1 MQNQHNYSVDDIKVM
16 EGLEAVRVRP
26 GMYIGSTGSRG
37 LHHMLWEIVDNAV
50 DEAANGFATIVSVTI
65 NRDNSVVVE
74 DNGRGIP
81 VGIHEKLHVS
91 GVEVVYTQ
99 LHAGGKFNN
108 DSYGFSGGLHG
119 VGASV
124 VNALSEYVEV
134 EVATGGKLY
143 SIKFHSYEDSD
154 GNMHSGIPV
163 APLAEVGRTRRQGTR
178 VTFLPDKRVFETIEM
193 NSEVVAKRLREL
205 AYLNKGVTFKFTDNR
220 LKDENKSREYKYDGG
235 IVDFV
240 CYLNSEKT
248 PLYKEPIYFRG
259 MRGTGKDAIIVEI
272 AMQHNDGYTESIFS
286 YVNNIPTTEAGTH
299 ETGFKSALTKVMND
313 YCRRTGILKEKDAP
327 LPGEDFREGLT
338 AVVSLKMSSIQFE
351 GQTKTKLGNTEART
365 AVEAIVMDELTP
377 ILENLKNSDLA
388 AAIADKA
395 VKAAKARE
403 AARKAKT
410 MAREKSKLENAPLVG
425 KLSSCTG
432 RDYKI
437 NELFIVEGDSAGGSA
452 KQGRDRRFQAILP
465 LRGKPLNVEK
475 KRIDQVLQNEEFRS
489 IITAIGTG
497 IGEDFDIS
505 GLKYDKIIILSDADQ
520 DGAHIRAI
528 LLTFFYRYMKELITE
543 GHVYMGQP
551 PLYKLQKGT
560 NVQYLYDDAALN
572 KALKAIGKGYSL
584 QRYKGLG
591 EMNPEQLW
599 DTTMNPE
606 NRTLVRVNIEDTAD
620 VEHLV
625 TLLMGDKVGPRKEYI
640 SEYANFNKTDAF
652 EEKAE
657 KAQRNNAE
665 GSAKVNG

>member
-1 MQNQHNYSVDDIKVM
+1 MITEEKMQNQHNYSVDDIKVM

-26 GMYIGSTGSRG
+26 GMYICSTGSRG

-50 DEAANGFATIVSVTI
+50 DEAANGFATTVSVTI

-286 YVNNIPTTEAGTH
+286 YVNNIPTTEGGTH

-365 AVEAIVMDELTP
+365 AVEAIVMDELAP

-432 RDYKI
+432 RTPEQ

-475 KRIDQVLQNEEFRS
+475 RRIEQVLENDECRS
-489 IITAIGTG
+489 IITALGTG
-497 IGEDFDIS
+497 IGEDFELKN
-505 GLKYDKIIILSDADQ
+505 LKYHKIIILSDADQ
-520 DGAHIRAI
+520 DGAHIRAL
-528 LLTFFYRYMKELITE
+528 LLTFFYRYTKELITG
-543 GHVYMGQP
+543 GHVYMGMP
-551 PLYKLQKGT
+551 PLYKVQKGN
-560 NVQYLYDDAALN
+560 NVTYAYDDEELARIT
-572 KALKAIGKGYSL
+572 KGMKGYTL

-599 DTTMNPE
+599 ETTLNPE
-606 NRTLVRVNIEDTAD
+606 NRSLVRVTIEDAAY

-625 TLLMGDKVGPRKEYI
+625 TLLMGDKVAPRKEYI
-640 SEYANFNKTDAF
+640 TEHANFNRVDSF
-652 EEKAE
+652 EDKI
-657 KAQRNNAE
+657 
-665 GSAKVNG
+665 G

>member
-1 MQNQHNYSVDDIKVM
+1 
-16 EGLEAVRVRP
+16 
-26 GMYIGSTGSRG
+26 
-37 LHHMLWEIVDNAV
+37 MLWEIVDNAV

-286 YVNNIPTTEAGTH
+286 YVNNIPTTEGGTH

-432 RDYKI
+432 RTPEQ

-475 KRIDQVLQNEEFRS
+475 RRIEQVLENDECRS
-489 IITAIGTG
+489 IITALGTG
-497 IGEDFDIS
+497 IGEDFELKN
-505 GLKYDKIIILSDADQ
+505 LKYHKIIILSDADQ
-520 DGAHIRAI
+520 DGAHIRAL
-528 LLTFFYRYMKELITE
+528 LLTFFYRYTKELITG
-543 GHVYMGQP
+543 GHVYMGMP
-551 PLYKLQKGT
+551 PLYKVQKGN
-560 NVQYLYDDAALN
+560 NVTYAYDDEELARIT
-572 KALKAIGKGYSL
+572 KGMKGYTL

-599 DTTMNPE
+599 ETTLNPE
-606 NRTLVRVNIEDTAD
+606 NRSLVRVTIEDAAY

-625 TLLMGDKVGPRKEYI
+625 TLLMGDKVAPRKEYI
-640 SEYANFNKTDAF
+640 TEHANFNRVDSF
-652 EEKAE
+652 EDKI
-657 KAQRNNAE
+657 
-665 GSAKVNG
+665 G

>member
-50 DEAANGFATIVSVTI
+50 DEAANGFATTVSVTI

-286 YVNNIPTTEAGTH
+286 YVNNIPTTEGGTH

-327 LPGEDFREGLT
+327 LPGEDFREALT

-432 RDYKI
+432 RTPEQ

-475 KRIDQVLQNEEFRS
+475 RRIEQVLENDECRS
-489 IITAIGTG
+489 IITALGTG
-497 IGEDFDIS
+497 IGEDFELKN
-505 GLKYDKIIILSDADQ
+505 LKYHKIIILSDADQ
-520 DGAHIRAI
+520 DGAHIRAL
-528 LLTFFYRYMKELITE
+528 LLTFFYRYTKELITG
-543 GHVYMGQP
+543 GHVYMGMP
-551 PLYKLQKGT
+551 PLYKVQKGN
-560 NVQYLYDDAALN
+560 NVTYAYDDEELARIT
-572 KALKAIGKGYSL
+572 KGMKGYTL

-599 DTTMNPE
+599 ETTLNPE
-606 NRTLVRVNIEDTAD
+606 NRSLVQVTIEDAAY

-625 TLLMGDKVGPRKEYI
+625 TLLMGDKVAPRKEYI
-640 SEYANFNKTDAF
+640 TEHANFNRVDSF
-652 EEKAE
+652 EDKI
-657 KAQRNNAE
+657 
-665 GSAKVNG
+665 G

>member
-1 MQNQHNYSVDDIKVM
+1 MITEEKMQNQHNYSVDDIKVM

-50 DEAANGFATIVSVTI
+50 DEAANGFATTVSVTI

-154 GNMHSGIPV
+154 GSMHSGIPV

-286 YVNNIPTTEAGTH
+286 YVNNIPTTEGGTH

-365 AVEAIVMDELTP
+365 AVEAVVMDELTP

-432 RDYKI
+432 RTPEQ

-475 KRIDQVLQNEEFRS
+475 RRIEQVLENDECRS
-489 IITAIGTG
+489 IITALGTG
-497 IGEDFDIS
+497 IGEDFELKN
-505 GLKYDKIIILSDADQ
+505 LKYHKIIILSDADQ
-520 DGAHIRAI
+520 DGAHIRAL
-528 LLTFFYRYMKELITE
+528 LLTFFYRYTKELITG
-543 GHVYMGQP
+543 GHVYMGMP
-551 PLYKLQKGT
+551 RLYKVQKGN
-560 NVQYLYDDAALN
+560 NVTYAYDDEELARIT
-572 KALKAIGKGYSL
+572 KGMKGYTL

-599 DTTMNPE
+599 ETTLNPE
-606 NRTLVRVNIEDTAD
+606 NRSLVQVTIEDAAY

-625 TLLMGDKVGPRKEYI
+625 TLLMGDKVAPRKEYI
-640 SEYANFNKTDAF
+640 TEHANFNRVDSF
-652 EEKAE
+652 EDKI
-657 KAQRNNAE
+657 
-665 GSAKVNG
+665 G

>member
-1 MQNQHNYSVDDIKVM
+1 MITEEKMQNQHNYSVDDIKVM

-50 DEAANGFATIVSVTI
+50 DEAANGFATTVSVTI

-163 APLAEVGRTRRQGTR
+163 APLAEIGRTRRQGTR

-286 YVNNIPTTEAGTH
+286 YVNNIPTTEGGTH

-432 RDYKI
+432 RTPEQ

-475 KRIDQVLQNEEFRS
+475 RRIEQVLENDECRS
-489 IITAIGTG
+489 IITALGTG
-497 IGEDFDIS
+497 IGEDFELKN
-505 GLKYDKIIILSDADQ
+505 LKYHKIIILSDADQ
-520 DGAHIRAI
+520 DGAHIRAL
-528 LLTFFYRYMKELITE
+528 LLTFFYRYTKELITG
-543 GHVYMGQP
+543 GHVYMGMP
-551 PLYKLQKGT
+551 PLYKVQKGN
-560 NVQYLYDDAALN
+560 NVTYAYDDEELARIT
-572 KALKAIGKGYSL
+572 KGMKGYTL

-599 DTTMNPE
+599 ETTLNPE
-606 NRTLVRVNIEDTAD
+606 NRSLVRVTIEDAAY

-625 TLLMGDKVGPRKEYI
+625 TLLMGDKVAPRKEYI
-640 SEYANFNKTDAF
+640 TEHANFNRVDSF
-652 EEKAE
+652 EDKI
-657 KAQRNNAE
+657 
-665 GSAKVNG
+665 G

>member
-1 MQNQHNYSVDDIKVM
+1 MITEEKMQNQHNYSVDDIKVM

-50 DEAANGFATIVSVTI
+50 DEAANGFATTVSVTI

-286 YVNNIPTTEAGTH
+286 YVNNIPTTEGGTH

-365 AVEAIVMDELTP
+365 AVEAIVMDELAP

-432 RDYKI
+432 RTPEQ

-475 KRIDQVLQNEEFRS
+475 RRIEQVLENDECRS
-489 IITAIGTG
+489 IITALGTG
-497 IGEDFDIS
+497 IGEDFELKN
-505 GLKYDKIIILSDADQ
+505 LKYHKIIILSDADQ
-520 DGAHIRAI
+520 DGAHIRAL
-528 LLTFFYRYMKELITE
+528 LLTFFYRYTKELITG
-543 GHVYMGQP
+543 GHVYMGMP
-551 PLYKLQKGT
+551 PLYKVQKGN
-560 NVQYLYDDAALN
+560 NVTYAYDDEELARIT
-572 KALKAIGKGYSL
+572 KGMKGYTL

-599 DTTMNPE
+599 ETTLNPE
-606 NRTLVRVNIEDTAD
+606 NRSLVRVTIEDAAY

-625 TLLMGDKVGPRKEYI
+625 TLLMGDKVAPRKEYI
-640 SEYANFNKTDAF
+640 TEHANFNRVDSF
-652 EEKAE
+652 EDKI
-657 KAQRNNAE
+657 
-665 GSAKVNG
+665 G

>member
-1 MQNQHNYSVDDIKVM
+1 MITEEKMQNQHNYSVDDIKVM

-220 LKDENKSREYKYDGG
+220 LKDENKNREYKYDGG

-286 YVNNIPTTEAGTH
+286 YVNNIPTTEGGTH

-432 RDYKI
+432 RTPEQ

-475 KRIDQVLQNEEFRS
+475 RRIEQVLENDECRS
-489 IITAIGTG
+489 IITALGTG
-497 IGEDFDIS
+497 IGEDFELKN
-505 GLKYDKIIILSDADQ
+505 LKYHKIIILSDADQ
-520 DGAHIRAI
+520 DGAHIRAL
-528 LLTFFYRYMKELITE
+528 LLTFFYRYTKELITG
-543 GHVYMGQP
+543 GHVYMGMP
-551 PLYKLQKGT
+551 PLYKVQKGN
-560 NVQYLYDDAALN
+560 NVTYAYDDEELARIT
-572 KALKAIGKGYSL
+572 KGMKGYTL

-599 DTTMNPE
+599 ETTLNPE
-606 NRTLVRVNIEDTAD
+606 NRSLVRVTIEDAAY

-625 TLLMGDKVGPRKEYI
+625 TLLMGDKVAPRKEYI
-640 SEYANFNKTDAF
+640 TEHANFNRVDSF
-652 EEKAE
+652 EDKI
-657 KAQRNNAE
+657 
-665 GSAKVNG
+665 G

>member
-1 MQNQHNYSVDDIKVM
+1 MITEEKMQNQHNYSVDDIKVM

-220 LKDENKSREYKYDGG
+220 LKDENKNREYKYDGG

-286 YVNNIPTTEAGTH
+286 YVNNIPTTEGGTH

-432 RDYKI
+432 RTPEQ

-475 KRIDQVLQNEEFRS
+475 RRIEQVLENDECRS
-489 IITAIGTG
+489 IITALGTG
-497 IGEDFDIS
+497 IGEDFELKN
-505 GLKYDKIIILSDADQ
+505 LKYHKIIILSDADQ
-520 DGAHIRAI
+520 DGAHIRAL
-528 LLTFFYRYMKELITE
+528 LLTFFYRYTKELITG
-543 GHVYMGQP
+543 GHVYMGMP
-551 PLYKLQKGT
+551 PLYKVQKGN
-560 NVQYLYDDAALN
+560 NVTYAYDDEELARIT
-572 KALKAIGKGYSL
+572 KGMKGYTL

-599 DTTMNPE
+599 ETTLNPE
-606 NRTLVRVNIEDTAD
+606 NRSLVQVTIEDAAY

-640 SEYANFNKTDAF
+640 TEHANFNRVDSF
-652 EEKAE
+652 EDKI
-657 KAQRNNAE
+657 
-665 GSAKVNG
+665 G

>member
-50 DEAANGFATIVSVTI
+50 DEAANGFATTVSVTI

-286 YVNNIPTTEAGTH
+286 YVNNIPTTEGGTH

-432 RDYKI
+432 RTPEQ

-475 KRIDQVLQNEEFRS
+475 RRIEQVLENDECRS
-489 IITAIGTG
+489 IITALGTG
-497 IGEDFDIS
+497 IGEDFELKN
-505 GLKYDKIIILSDADQ
+505 LKYHKIIILSDADQ
-520 DGAHIRAI
+520 DGAHIRAL
-528 LLTFFYRYMKELITE
+528 LLTFFYRYTKELITG
-543 GHVYMGQP
+543 GHVYMGMP
-551 PLYKLQKGT
+551 PLYKVQKGN
-560 NVQYLYDDAALN
+560 NVTYAYDDEELARITRAM
-572 KALKAIGKGYSL
+572 KGYTL

-599 DTTMNPE
+599 ETTLNPE
-606 NRTLVRVNIEDTAD
+606 NRSLVRVTIEDAAY

-625 TLLMGDKVGPRKEYI
+625 TLLMGDKVAPRKEYI
-640 SEYANFNKTDAF
+640 TEHANFNRVDSF
-652 EEKAE
+652 EDKI
-657 KAQRNNAE
+657 
-665 GSAKVNG
+665 G

>member
-1 MQNQHNYSVDDIKVM
+1 MITEEKMQNQHNYSVDDIKVM

-50 DEAANGFATIVSVTI
+50 DEAANGFATTVSVTI

-286 YVNNIPTTEAGTH
+286 YVNNIPTTEGGTH

-338 AVVSLKMSSIQFE
+338 AVVSLKMSLIQFE

-432 RDYKI
+432 RTPEQ

-475 KRIDQVLQNEEFRS
+475 RRIEQVLENDECRS
-489 IITAIGTG
+489 IITALGTG
-497 IGEDFDIS
+497 IGEDFELKN
-505 GLKYDKIIILSDADQ
+505 LKYHKIIILSDADQ
-520 DGAHIRAI
+520 DGAHIRAL
-528 LLTFFYRYMKELITE
+528 LLTFFYRYTKELITG
-543 GHVYMGQP
+543 GHVYMGMP
-551 PLYKLQKGT
+551 PLYKVQKGN
-560 NVQYLYDDAALN
+560 NVTYAYDDEELARIT
-572 KALKAIGKGYSL
+572 KGMKGYTL

-599 DTTMNPE
+599 ETTLNPE
-606 NRTLVRVNIEDTAD
+606 NRSLVRVTIEDAAY

-625 TLLMGDKVGPRKEYI
+625 TLLMGDKVAPRKEYI
-640 SEYANFNKTDAF
+640 TEHANFNRVDSF
-652 EEKAE
+652 EDKI
-657 KAQRNNAE
+657 
-665 GSAKVNG
+665 G

>member
-1 MQNQHNYSVDDIKVM
+1 MITEEKMQNQHNYSVDDIKVM

-286 YVNNIPTTEAGTH
+286 YVNNIPTTEGGTH

-432 RDYKI
+432 RTPEQ

-475 KRIDQVLQNEEFRS
+475 RRIEQVLENDECRS
-489 IITAIGTG
+489 IITALGTG
-497 IGEDFDIS
+497 IGEDFELKN
-505 GLKYDKIIILSDADQ
+505 LKYHKIIILSDADQ
-520 DGAHIRAI
+520 DGAHIRAL
-528 LLTFFYRYMKELITE
+528 LLTFFYRYTKELITG
-543 GHVYMGQP
+543 GHVYMGMP
-551 PLYKLQKGT
+551 PLYKVQKGN
-560 NVQYLYDDAALN
+560 NVTYAYDDEELARIT
-572 KALKAIGKGYSL
+572 KGMKGYTL

-599 DTTMNPE
+599 ETTLNPE
-606 NRTLVRVNIEDTAD
+606 NRSLVQVTIEDVAY

-625 TLLMGDKVGPRKEYI
+625 TLLMGDKVAPRKEYI
-640 SEYANFNKTDAF
+640 TEHANFNRVDSF
-652 EEKAE
+652 EDKI
-657 KAQRNNAE
+657 
-665 GSAKVNG
+665 G

>member
-1 MQNQHNYSVDDIKVM
+1 MITEEKMQNQHNYSVDDIKVM

-50 DEAANGFATIVSVTI
+50 DEAANGFATTVSVTI

-163 APLAEVGRTRRQGTR
+163 APLAEVGRTRRQGRR

-286 YVNNIPTTEAGTH
+286 YVNNIPTTEGGTH

-432 RDYKI
+432 RTPEQ

-475 KRIDQVLQNEEFRS
+475 RRIEQVLENDECRS
-489 IITAIGTG
+489 IITALGTG
-497 IGEDFDIS
+497 IGEDFELKN
-505 GLKYDKIIILSDADQ
+505 LKYHKIIILSDADQ
-520 DGAHIRAI
+520 DGAHIRAL
-528 LLTFFYRYMKELITE
+528 LLTFFYRYTKELITG
-543 GHVYMGQP
+543 GHVYMGMP
-551 PLYKLQKGT
+551 PLYKVQKGN
-560 NVQYLYDDAALN
+560 NVTYAYDDEELARIT
-572 KALKAIGKGYSL
+572 KGMKGYTL

-599 DTTMNPE
+599 ETTLNPE
-606 NRTLVRVNIEDTAD
+606 NRSLVQVTIEDAAY

-625 TLLMGDKVGPRKEYI
+625 TLLMGDKVAPRKEYI
-640 SEYANFNKTDAF
+640 TEHANFNRVDSF
-652 EEKAE
+652 EDKI
-657 KAQRNNAE
+657 
-665 GSAKVNG
+665 G

>member
-1 MQNQHNYSVDDIKVM
+1 MITEEKMQNQHNYSVDDIKVM

-50 DEAANGFATIVSVTI
+50 DEAANGFATTVSVTI

-248 PLYKEPIYFRG
+248 PLYKEPKYFRG

-286 YVNNIPTTEAGTH
+286 YVNNIPTTEGGTH

-365 AVEAIVMDELTP
+365 AVEAVVMDELTP

-432 RDYKI
+432 RTPEQ

-475 KRIDQVLQNEEFRS
+475 RRIEQVLENDECRS
-489 IITAIGTG
+489 IITALGTG
-497 IGEDFDIS
+497 IGEDFELKN
-505 GLKYDKIIILSDADQ
+505 LKYHKIIILSDADQ
-520 DGAHIRAI
+520 DGAHIRAL
-528 LLTFFYRYMKELITE
+528 LLTFFYRYTKELITG
-543 GHVYMGQP
+543 GHVYMGMP
-551 PLYKLQKGT
+551 PLYKVQKGN
-560 NVQYLYDDAALN
+560 NVTYAYDDEELARIT
-572 KALKAIGKGYSL
+572 KGMKGYTL

-599 DTTMNPE
+599 ETTLNPE
-606 NRTLVRVNIEDTAD
+606 NRSLVRVTIEDAAY

-625 TLLMGDKVGPRKEYI
+625 TLLMGDKVAPRKEYI
-640 SEYANFNKTDAF
+640 TEHANFNRVDSF
-652 EEKAE
+652 EDKI
-657 KAQRNNAE
+657 
-665 GSAKVNG
+665 G

>member
-1 MQNQHNYSVDDIKVM
+1 MITEEKMQNQHNYSVDDIKVM

-220 LKDENKSREYKYDGG
+220 LKDENKCREYKYDGG

-286 YVNNIPTTEAGTH
+286 YVNNIPTTEGGTH

-365 AVEAIVMDELTP
+365 AVEAIVMDELAP

-432 RDYKI
+432 RTPEQ

-475 KRIDQVLQNEEFRS
+475 RRIEQVLENDECRS
-489 IITAIGTG
+489 IITALGTG
-497 IGEDFDIS
+497 IGEDFELKN
-505 GLKYDKIIILSDADQ
+505 LKYHKIIILSDADQ
-520 DGAHIRAI
+520 DGAHIRAL
-528 LLTFFYRYMKELITE
+528 LLTFFYRYTKELITG
-543 GHVYMGQP
+543 GHVYMGMP
-551 PLYKLQKGT
+551 PLYKVQKGN
-560 NVQYLYDDAALN
+560 NVTYAYDDEELARIT
-572 KALKAIGKGYSL
+572 KGMKGYTL

-599 DTTMNPE
+599 ETTLNPE
-606 NRTLVRVNIEDTAD
+606 NRSLVQVTIEDAAY

-625 TLLMGDKVGPRKEYI
+625 TLLMGDKVAPRKEYI
-640 SEYANFNKTDAF
+640 TEHANFNRVDSF
-652 EEKAE
+652 EDKI
-657 KAQRNNAE
+657 
-665 GSAKVNG
+665 G

>member
-1 MQNQHNYSVDDIKVM
+1 MITEEKMQNQHNYSVDDIKVM

-178 VTFLPDKRVFETIEM
+178 VTFLPDKRVFESIEM

-286 YVNNIPTTEAGTH
+286 YVNNIPTTEGGTH

-338 AVVSLKMSSIQFE
+338 VVVSLKMSSIQFE

-365 AVEAIVMDELTP
+365 AVEAIVMDELAP

-432 RDYKI
+432 RTPEQ

-475 KRIDQVLQNEEFRS
+475 RRIEQVLENDECRS
-489 IITAIGTG
+489 IITALGTG
-497 IGEDFDIS
+497 IGEDFELKN
-505 GLKYDKIIILSDADQ
+505 LKYHKIIILSDADQ
-520 DGAHIRAI
+520 DGAHIRAL
-528 LLTFFYRYMKELITE
+528 LLTFFYRYTKELITG
-543 GHVYMGQP
+543 GHVYMGMP
-551 PLYKLQKGT
+551 PLYKVQKGN
-560 NVQYLYDDAALN
+560 NVTYAYDDEELARITRAM
-572 KALKAIGKGYSL
+572 KGYTL

-599 DTTMNPE
+599 ETTLNPE
-606 NRTLVRVNIEDTAD
+606 NRSLVQVTIEDAAY

-625 TLLMGDKVGPRKEYI
+625 TLLMGDKVAPRKEYI
-640 SEYANFNKTDAF
+640 TEHANFNRVDSF
-652 EEKAE
+652 EDKI
-657 KAQRNNAE
+657 
-665 GSAKVNG
+665 G

>member
-1 MQNQHNYSVDDIKVM
+1 MTEEKMQNQHNYSVDDIKVM

-50 DEAANGFATIVSVTI
+50 DEAANGFATTVSVTI

-286 YVNNIPTTEAGTH
+286 YVNNIPTTEGGTH

-432 RDYKI
+432 RTPEQ

-475 KRIDQVLQNEEFRS
+475 RRIEQVLENDECRS
-489 IITAIGTG
+489 IITALGTG
-497 IGEDFDIS
+497 IGEDFELKN
-505 GLKYDKIIILSDADQ
+505 LKYHKIIILSDADQ
-520 DGAHIRAI
+520 DGAHIRAL
-528 LLTFFYRYMKELITE
+528 LLTFFYRYTKELITG
-543 GHVYMGQP
+543 GHVYMGMP
-551 PLYKLQKGT
+551 PLYKVQKGN
-560 NVQYLYDDAALN
+560 NVTYAYDDEELARIT
-572 KALKAIGKGYSL
+572 KGMKGYTL

-599 DTTMNPE
+599 ETTLNPE
-606 NRTLVRVNIEDTAD
+606 NRSLVQVTIEDAAY

-625 TLLMGDKVGPRKEYI
+625 TLLMGDKVAPRKEYI
-640 SEYANFNKTDAF
+640 TEHANFNRVDSF
-652 EEKAE
+652 EDKI
-657 KAQRNNAE
+657 
-665 GSAKVNG
+665 G

>member
-1 MQNQHNYSVDDIKVM
+1 MITEEKMQNQHNYSVDDIKVM

-50 DEAANGFATIVSVTI
+50 DEAANGFATTVSVTI

-163 APLAEVGRTRRQGTR
+163 APLAEIGRTRRQGTR

-286 YVNNIPTTEAGTH
+286 YVNNIPTTEGGTH

-432 RDYKI
+432 RTPEQ

-475 KRIDQVLQNEEFRS
+475 RRIEQVLENDECRS
-489 IITAIGTG
+489 IITALGTG
-497 IGEDFDIS
+497 IGEDFELKN
-505 GLKYDKIIILSDADQ
+505 LKYHKIIILSDADQ
-520 DGAHIRAI
+520 DGAHIRAL
-528 LLTFFYRYMKELITE
+528 LLTFFYRYTKELITG
-543 GHVYMGQP
+543 GHVYMGMP
-551 PLYKLQKGT
+551 PLYKVQKGN
-560 NVQYLYDDAALN
+560 NVTYAYDDEELARIT
-572 KALKAIGKGYSL
+572 KGMKGYTL

-599 DTTMNPE
+599 ETTLNPE
-606 NRTLVRVNIEDTAD
+606 NRSLVQVTIEDAAY

-625 TLLMGDKVGPRKEYI
+625 TLLMGDKVAPRKEYI
-640 SEYANFNKTDAF
+640 TEHANFNRVDSF
-652 EEKAE
+652 EDKI
-657 KAQRNNAE
+657 
-665 GSAKVNG
+665 G

>member
-1 MQNQHNYSVDDIKVM
+1 MITEEKMQNQHNYSVDDIKVM

-286 YVNNIPTTEAGTH
+286 YVNNIPTTEGGTH

-365 AVEAIVMDELTP
+365 AVEAVVMDELTP

-432 RDYKI
+432 RTPEQ

-475 KRIDQVLQNEEFRS
+475 RRIEQVLENDECRS
-489 IITAIGTG
+489 IITALGTG
-497 IGEDFDIS
+497 IGEDFELKN
-505 GLKYDKIIILSDADQ
+505 LKYHKIIILSDADQ
-520 DGAHIRAI
+520 DGAHIRAL
-528 LLTFFYRYMKELITE
+528 LLTFFYRYTKELITG
-543 GHVYMGQP
+543 GHVYMGMP
-551 PLYKLQKGT
+551 PLYKVQKGN
-560 NVQYLYDDAALN
+560 NVTYAYDDEELARIT
-572 KALKAIGKGYSL
+572 KGMKGYTL

-591 EMNPEQLW
+591 EMTPEQLW
-599 DTTMNPE
+599 ETTLNPE
-606 NRTLVRVNIEDTAD
+606 NRSLVQVTIEDAAY

-625 TLLMGDKVGPRKEYI
+625 TLLMGDKVAPRKEYI
-640 SEYANFNKTDAF
+640 TEHANFNRVDSF
-652 EEKAE
+652 EDKI
-657 KAQRNNAE
+657 
-665 GSAKVNG
+665 G

>member
-1 MQNQHNYSVDDIKVM
+1 MITEEKMQNQHNYSVDDIKVM

-50 DEAANGFATIVSVTI
+50 DEAANGFATTVSVTI

-163 APLAEVGRTRRQGTR
+163 APLAEVGRARRQGTR

-286 YVNNIPTTEAGTH
+286 YVNNIPTTEGGTH

-365 AVEAIVMDELTP
+365 AVEAIVMDELAP

-432 RDYKI
+432 RTPEQ

-475 KRIDQVLQNEEFRS
+475 RRIEQVLENDECRS
-489 IITAIGTG
+489 IITALGTG
-497 IGEDFDIS
+497 IGEDFELKN
-505 GLKYDKIIILSDADQ
+505 LKYHKIIILSDADQ
-520 DGAHIRAI
+520 DGAHIRAL
-528 LLTFFYRYMKELITE
+528 LLTFFYRYTKELITG
-543 GHVYMGQP
+543 GHVYMGMP
-551 PLYKLQKGT
+551 PLYKVQKGN
-560 NVQYLYDDAALN
+560 NVTYAYDDEELARIT
-572 KALKAIGKGYSL
+572 KGMKGYTL

-599 DTTMNPE
+599 ETTLNPE
-606 NRTLVRVNIEDTAD
+606 NRSLVRVTIEDAAY

-625 TLLMGDKVGPRKEYI
+625 TLLMGDKVAPRKEYI
-640 SEYANFNKTDAF
+640 TEHANFNRVDSF
-652 EEKAE
+652 EDKI
-657 KAQRNNAE
+657 
-665 GSAKVNG
+665 G

>member
-1 MQNQHNYSVDDIKVM
+1 MITEEKMQNQHNYSVDDIKVM

-50 DEAANGFATIVSVTI
+50 DEAANGFATLVSVTI

-286 YVNNIPTTEAGTH
+286 YVNNIPTTEGGTH

-365 AVEAIVMDELTP
+365 AVEAIVMDELAP
-377 ILENLKNSDLA
+377 ILENIKNSDLA

-432 RDYKI
+432 RTPEQ

-475 KRIDQVLQNEEFRS
+475 RRIEQVLENDECRS
-489 IITAIGTG
+489 IITALGTG
-497 IGEDFDIS
+497 IGEDFELKN
-505 GLKYDKIIILSDADQ
+505 LKYHKIIILSDADQ
-520 DGAHIRAI
+520 DGAHIRAL
-528 LLTFFYRYMKELITE
+528 LLTFFYRYTKELITG
-543 GHVYMGQP
+543 GHVYMGMP
-551 PLYKLQKGT
+551 PLYKVQKGN
-560 NVQYLYDDAALN
+560 NVTYAYDDEELARIT
-572 KALKAIGKGYSL
+572 KGMKGYTL

-599 DTTMNPE
+599 ETTLNPE
-606 NRTLVRVNIEDTAD
+606 NRSLVRVTIEDAAY

-625 TLLMGDKVGPRKEYI
+625 TLLMGDKVAPRKEYI
-640 SEYANFNKTDAF
+640 TEHANFNRVDSF
-652 EEKAE
+652 EDKI
-657 KAQRNNAE
+657 
-665 GSAKVNG
+665 G

>member
-1 MQNQHNYSVDDIKVM
+1 MITEEKMQNQHNYSVDDIKVM

-50 DEAANGFATIVSVTI
+50 DEAANGFATTVSVTI

-286 YVNNIPTTEAGTH
+286 YVNNIPTTEGGTH

-410 MAREKSKLENAPLVG
+410 MAREKSKLENTPLVG

-432 RDYKI
+432 RTPEQ

-475 KRIDQVLQNEEFRS
+475 RRIEQVLENDECRS
-489 IITAIGTG
+489 IITALGTG
-497 IGEDFDIS
+497 IGEDFELKN
-505 GLKYDKIIILSDADQ
+505 LKYHKIIILSDADQ
-520 DGAHIRAI
+520 DGAHIRAL
-528 LLTFFYRYMKELITE
+528 LLTFFYRYTKELITG
-543 GHVYMGQP
+543 GHVYMGMP
-551 PLYKLQKGT
+551 PLYKVQKGN
-560 NVQYLYDDAALN
+560 NVTYAYDDEELARIT
-572 KALKAIGKGYSL
+572 KGMKGYTL

-599 DTTMNPE
+599 ETTLNPE
-606 NRTLVRVNIEDTAD
+606 NRSLVRVTIEDAAY

-625 TLLMGDKVGPRKEYI
+625 TLLMGDKVAPRKEYI
-640 SEYANFNKTDAF
+640 TEHANFNRVDSF
-652 EEKAE
+652 EDKI
-657 KAQRNNAE
+657 
-665 GSAKVNG
+665 G

>member
-1 MQNQHNYSVDDIKVM
+1 MITEEKMQNQHNYSVDDIKVM

-220 LKDENKSREYKYDGG
+220 LKDENKNREYKYDGG

-286 YVNNIPTTEAGTH
+286 YVNNIPTTEGGTH

-432 RDYKI
+432 RTPEQ

-475 KRIDQVLQNEEFRS
+475 RRIEQVLENDECRS
-489 IITAIGTG
+489 IITALGTG
-497 IGEDFDIS
+497 IGEDFELKN
-505 GLKYDKIIILSDADQ
+505 LKYHKIIILSDADQ
-520 DGAHIRAI
+520 DGAHIRAL
-528 LLTFFYRYMKELITE
+528 LLTFFYRYTKELITG
-543 GHVYMGQP
+543 GHVYMGMP
-551 PLYKLQKGT
+551 PLYKVQKGN
-560 NVQYLYDDAALN
+560 NVTYAYDDEELARIT
-572 KALKAIGKGYSL
+572 KGMKGYTL

-599 DTTMNPE
+599 ETTLNPE
-606 NRTLVRVNIEDTAD
+606 NRSLVQVTIEDAAY

-625 TLLMGDKVGPRKEYI
+625 TLLMGDKVAPRKEYI
-640 SEYANFNKTDAF
+640 T
-652 EEKAE
+652 
-657 KAQRNNAE
+657 
-665 GSAKVNG
+665 

>member
-1 MQNQHNYSVDDIKVM
+1 MITEEKMQNQHNYSVDDIKVM

-50 DEAANGFATIVSVTI
+50 DEAANGFATTVSVTI

-178 VTFLPDKRVFETIEM
+178 VTFLPDKRVFESIEM

-286 YVNNIPTTEAGTH
+286 YVNNIPTTEGGTH

-432 RDYKI
+432 RTPEQ

-475 KRIDQVLQNEEFRS
+475 RRIEQVLENDECRS
-489 IITAIGTG
+489 IITALGTG
-497 IGEDFDIS
+497 IGEDFELKN
-505 GLKYDKIIILSDADQ
+505 LKYHKIIILSDADQ
-520 DGAHIRAI
+520 DGAHIRAL
-528 LLTFFYRYMKELITE
+528 LLTFFYRYTKELITG
-543 GHVYMGQP
+543 GHVYMGMP
-551 PLYKLQKGT
+551 PLYKVQKGN
-560 NVQYLYDDAALN
+560 NVTYAYDDEELARITRAM
-572 KALKAIGKGYSL
+572 KGYTL

-599 DTTMNPE
+599 ETTLNPE
-606 NRTLVRVNIEDTAD
+606 NRSLVQVTIEDAAY

-625 TLLMGDKVGPRKEYI
+625 TLLMGDKVAPRKEYI
-640 SEYANFNKTDAF
+640 TEHANFNRVDSF
-652 EEKAE
+652 EDKI
-657 KAQRNNAE
+657 
-665 GSAKVNG
+665 G

>member
-1 MQNQHNYSVDDIKVM
+1 MITEEKMQNQHNYSVDDIKVM

-50 DEAANGFATIVSVTI
+50 DEAANGFATTVSVTI

-286 YVNNIPTTEAGTH
+286 YVNNIPTTEGGTH

-365 AVEAIVMDELTP
+365 AVEAVVMDELTP

-432 RDYKI
+432 RTPEQ

-452 KQGRDRRFQAILP
+452 KQSRDRRFQAILP

-475 KRIDQVLQNEEFRS
+475 RRIEQVLENDECRS
-489 IITAIGTG
+489 IITALGTG
-497 IGEDFDIS
+497 IGEDFELKN
-505 GLKYDKIIILSDADQ
+505 LKYHKIIILSDADQ
-520 DGAHIRAI
+520 DGAHIRAL
-528 LLTFFYRYMKELITE
+528 LLTFFYRYTKELITG
-543 GHVYMGQP
+543 GHVYMGMP
-551 PLYKLQKGT
+551 PLYKVQKGN
-560 NVQYLYDDAALN
+560 NVTYAYDDEELARIT
-572 KALKAIGKGYSL
+572 KGMKGYTL

-599 DTTMNPE
+599 ETTLNPE
-606 NRTLVRVNIEDTAD
+606 NRSLVRVTIEDAAY

-625 TLLMGDKVGPRKEYI
+625 TLLMGDKVAPRKEYI
-640 SEYANFNKTDAF
+640 TEHANFNRVDSF
-652 EEKAE
+652 EDKI
-657 KAQRNNAE
+657 
-665 GSAKVNG
+665 G

>member
-1 MQNQHNYSVDDIKVM
+1 LITEEKMQNQHNYSVDDIKVM

-50 DEAANGFATIVSVTI
+50 DEAANGFATTVSVTI

-235 IVDFV
+235 IVD
-240 CYLNSEKT
+240 LNSEKT
-248 PLYKEPIYFRG
+248 QLYKEPIYFRG

-286 YVNNIPTTEAGTH
+286 YVNNIPTTEGGTH

-432 RDYKI
+432 RTPEQ

-475 KRIDQVLQNEEFRS
+475 RRIEQVLENDECRS
-489 IITAIGTG
+489 IITALGTG
-497 IGEDFDIS
+497 IGEDFELKN
-505 GLKYDKIIILSDADQ
+505 LKYHKIIILSDADQ
-520 DGAHIRAI
+520 DGAHIRAL
-528 LLTFFYRYMKELITE
+528 LLTFFYRYTKELITG
-543 GHVYMGQP
+543 GHVYMGMP
-551 PLYKLQKGT
+551 PLYKVQKGN
-560 NVQYLYDDAALN
+560 NVTYAYDDEELARIT
-572 KALKAIGKGYSL
+572 KGMKGYTL

-599 DTTMNPE
+599 ETTLNPE
-606 NRTLVRVNIEDTAD
+606 NRSLVRVTIEDAAY

-625 TLLMGDKVGPRKEYI
+625 TLLMGDKVAPRKEYI
-640 SEYANFNKTDAF
+640 TEHANFNRVDSF
-652 EEKAE
+652 EDKI
-657 KAQRNNAE
+657 
-665 GSAKVNG
+665 G

>member
-286 YVNNIPTTEAGTH
+286 YVNNIPTTEGGTH

-365 AVEAIVMDELTP
+365 AVEAIVMDELAP

-432 RDYKI
+432 RTPEQ

-475 KRIDQVLQNEEFRS
+475 RRIEQVLENDECRS
-489 IITAIGTG
+489 IITALGTG
-497 IGEDFDIS
+497 IGEDFELKN
-505 GLKYDKIIILSDADQ
+505 LKYHKIIILSDADQ
-520 DGAHIRAI
+520 DGAHIRAL
-528 LLTFFYRYMKELITE
+528 LLTFFYRYTKELITG
-543 GHVYMGQP
+543 GHVYMGMP
-551 PLYKLQKGT
+551 PLYKVQKGN
-560 NVQYLYDDAALN
+560 NVTYAYDDEELARITRAM
-572 KALKAIGKGYSL
+572 KGYTL

-599 DTTMNPE
+599 ETTLNPE
-606 NRTLVRVNIEDTAD
+606 NRSLVQVTIEDAAY

-625 TLLMGDKVGPRKEYI
+625 TLLMGDKVAPRKEYI
-640 SEYANFNKTDAF
+640 TEHANFNRVDSF
-652 EEKAE
+652 EDKI
-657 KAQRNNAE
+657 
-665 GSAKVNG
+665 G

>member
-1 MQNQHNYSVDDIKVM
+1 MITEEKMQNQHNYSVDDIKVM

-220 LKDENKSREYKYDGG
+220 LKDENKNREYKYDGG

-286 YVNNIPTTEAGTH
+286 YVNNIPTTEGGTH

-432 RDYKI
+432 RTPEQ

-475 KRIDQVLQNEEFRS
+475 RRIEQVLENDECRS
-489 IITAIGTG
+489 IITALGTG
-497 IGEDFDIS
+497 IGEDFELKN
-505 GLKYDKIIILSDADQ
+505 LKYHKIIILSDADQ
-520 DGAHIRAI
+520 DGAHIRAL
-528 LLTFFYRYMKELITE
+528 LLTFFYRYTKELITG
-543 GHVYMGQP
+543 GHVYMGMP
-551 PLYKLQKGT
+551 PLYKVQKGN
-560 NVQYLYDDAALN
+560 NVTYAYDDEELARIT
-572 KALKAIGKGYSL
+572 KGMKGYTL

-599 DTTMNPE
+599 ETTLNPE
-606 NRTLVRVNIEDTAD
+606 NRSLVQVTIEDTAY

-625 TLLMGDKVGPRKEYI
+625 TLLMGDKVAPRKEYI
-640 SEYANFNKTDAF
+640 TEHANFNRVDSF
-652 EEKAE
+652 EDKI
-657 KAQRNNAE
+657 
-665 GSAKVNG
+665 G

>member
-1 MQNQHNYSVDDIKVM
+1 MITEEKMQNQHNYSVDDIKVM

-50 DEAANGFATIVSVTI
+50 DEAANGFATTVSVTI

-286 YVNNIPTTEAGTH
+286 YVNNIPTTEGGTH

-338 AVVSLKMSSIQFE
+338 AVVSLKMRSIQFE

-365 AVEAIVMDELTP
+365 AVEAIVMDELAP

-432 RDYKI
+432 RTPEQ

-475 KRIDQVLQNEEFRS
+475 RRIEQVLENDECRS
-489 IITAIGTG
+489 IITALGTG
-497 IGEDFDIS
+497 IGEDFELKN
-505 GLKYDKIIILSDADQ
+505 LKYHKIIILSDADQ
-520 DGAHIRAI
+520 DGAHIRAL
-528 LLTFFYRYMKELITE
+528 LLTFFYRYTKELITG
-543 GHVYMGQP
+543 GHVYMGMP
-551 PLYKLQKGT
+551 PLYKVQKGN
-560 NVQYLYDDAALN
+560 NVTYAYDDEELARIT
-572 KALKAIGKGYSL
+572 KGMKGYTL

-599 DTTMNPE
+599 ETTLNPE
-606 NRTLVRVNIEDTAD
+606 NRSLVRVTIEDAAY

-625 TLLMGDKVGPRKEYI
+625 TLLMGDKVAPRKEYI
-640 SEYANFNKTDAF
+640 TEHANFNRVDSF
-652 EEKAE
+652 EDKI
-657 KAQRNNAE
+657 
-665 GSAKVNG
+665 G

>member
-1 MQNQHNYSVDDIKVM
+1 MITEEKMQNQHNYSVDDIKVM

-286 YVNNIPTTEAGTH
+286 YVNNIPTTEGGTH

-365 AVEAIVMDELTP
+365 AVEAVVMDELAP

-432 RDYKI
+432 RTPEQ

-475 KRIDQVLQNEEFRS
+475 RRIEQVLENDECRS
-489 IITAIGTG
+489 IITALGTG
-497 IGEDFDIS
+497 IGEDFELKN
-505 GLKYDKIIILSDADQ
+505 LKYHKIIILSDADQ
-520 DGAHIRAI
+520 DGAHIRAL
-528 LLTFFYRYMKELITE
+528 LLTFFYRYTKELITG
-543 GHVYMGQP
+543 GHVYMGMP
-551 PLYKLQKGT
+551 PLYKVQKGN
-560 NVQYLYDDAALN
+560 NVTYAYDDEELARIT
-572 KALKAIGKGYSL
+572 KGMKGYTL

-599 DTTMNPE
+599 ETTLNPE
-606 NRTLVRVNIEDTAD
+606 NRSLVQVTIEDAAY

-625 TLLMGDKVGPRKEYI
+625 TLLMGDKVAPRKEYI
-640 SEYANFNKTDAF
+640 TEHANFNRVDSF
-652 EEKAE
+652 EDKI
-657 KAQRNNAE
+657 
-665 GSAKVNG
+665 G

>member
-1 MQNQHNYSVDDIKVM
+1 LITEEKMQNQHNYSVDDIKVM

-50 DEAANGFATIVSVTI
+50 DEAANGFATTVSVTI

-286 YVNNIPTTEAGTH
+286 YVNNIPTTEGGTH

-432 RDYKI
+432 RTPEQ

-475 KRIDQVLQNEEFRS
+475 RRIEQVLENDECRS
-489 IITAIGTG
+489 IITALGTG
-497 IGEDFDIS
+497 IGEDFELKN
-505 GLKYDKIIILSDADQ
+505 LKYHKIIILSDADQ
-520 DGAHIRAI
+520 DGAHIRAL
-528 LLTFFYRYMKELITE
+528 LLTFFYRYTKELITG
-543 GHVYMGQP
+543 GHVYMGMP
-551 PLYKLQKGT
+551 PLYKVQKGN
-560 NVQYLYDDAALN
+560 NVTYAYDDEELARIT
-572 KALKAIGKGYSL
+572 KGMKGYTL

-599 DTTMNPE
+599 ETTLNPE
-606 NRTLVRVNIEDTAD
+606 NRSLVRVTIEDAAY

-625 TLLMGDKVGPRKEYI
+625 TLLMGDKVAPRREYI
-640 SEYANFNKTDAF
+640 TEHANFNRVDSF
-652 EEKAE
+652 EDKI
-657 KAQRNNAE
+657 
-665 GSAKVNG
+665 G

>member
-1 MQNQHNYSVDDIKVM
+1 MITEEKMQNQHNYSVDDIKVM

-50 DEAANGFATIVSVTI
+50 DEAANGFATTVSVTI

-154 GNMHSGIPV
+154 GSMHSGIPV

-240 CYLNSEKT
+240 CYLSSEKT

-286 YVNNIPTTEAGTH
+286 YVNNIPTTEGGTH

-365 AVEAIVMDELTP
+365 AVEAVVMDELTP

-432 RDYKI
+432 RTPEQ

-475 KRIDQVLQNEEFRS
+475 RRIEQVLENDECRS
-489 IITAIGTG
+489 IITALGTG
-497 IGEDFDIS
+497 IGEDFELKN
-505 GLKYDKIIILSDADQ
+505 LKYHKIIILSDADQ
-520 DGAHIRAI
+520 DGAHIRAL
-528 LLTFFYRYMKELITE
+528 LLTFFYRYTKELITG
-543 GHVYMGQP
+543 GHVYMGMP
-551 PLYKLQKGT
+551 PLYKVQKGN
-560 NVQYLYDDAALN
+560 NVTYAYDDEELARIT
-572 KALKAIGKGYSL
+572 KGMKGYTL

-599 DTTMNPE
+599 ETTLNPE
-606 NRTLVRVNIEDTAD
+606 NRSLVQVTIEDAAY

-625 TLLMGDKVGPRKEYI
+625 TLLMGDKVAPRKEYI
-640 SEYANFNKTDAF
+640 TEHANFNRVDSF
-652 EEKAE
+652 EDKI
-657 KAQRNNAE
+657 
-665 GSAKVNG
+665 G